1 MSGAGPCARTNFET
15 QKVRAL
21 RTRGSDMAS
30 WDVSSGTVFVV
41 GAGEVGE
48 EKA

>member
-1 MSGAGPCARTNFET
+1 VSGAGPCARTNFET

-30 WDVSSGTVFVV
+30 WAVSSETVFVV
-41 GAGEVGE
+41 GGGEEE